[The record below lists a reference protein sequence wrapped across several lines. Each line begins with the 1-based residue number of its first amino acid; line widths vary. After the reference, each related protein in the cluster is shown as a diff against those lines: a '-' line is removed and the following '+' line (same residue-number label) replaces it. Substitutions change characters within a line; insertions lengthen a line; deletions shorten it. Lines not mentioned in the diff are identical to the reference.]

1 MVKNC
6 GDLNMLDLWE
16 VALLRDVAL
25 LEEVCYCRDRDSRSH
40 IYISNLPS
48 VI

>member
-1 MVKNC
+1 MELRFSKKS
-6 GDLNMLDLWE
+6 WKRAAE
-16 VALLRDVAL
+16 RARLRDVAL